1 MPSRA
6 VVARARKIRLLV
18 MDVDGVLTDGRM
30 ILSDRGE
37 ELKSFHTHDGIGL
50 ALAKRAGLRTALV
63 TGESSPIAKTR
74 GAKLGVDSVV
84 LGARRK
90 GESVEALRAEFDLAP
105 DAVAFIG
112 DDLLDIPA
120 LQRAGLAV
128 APANAVPEAR
138 AVAHVV
144 TKASG
149 GAGAVRE
156 AIELIL
162 RAQGL
167 WTKAVRSFVL
177 ESGGLDRPWK

>member
-1 MPSRA
+1 MMFETETVLDR
-6 VVARARKIRLLV
+6 RRLRRHLSFWR
-18 MDVDGVLTDGRM
+18 LAA
-30 ILSDRGE
+30 ILA
-37 ELKSFHTHDGIGL
+37 F
-50 ALAKRAGLRTALV
+50 AAA
-63 TGESSPIAKTR
+63 
-74 GAKLGVDSVV
+74 
-84 LGARRK
+84 LGALFTN
-90 GESVEALRAEFDLAP
+90 GDTLASLTEKHGLEP
-105 DAVAFIG
+105 SQVAFMG

-120 LQRAGLAV
+120 LQRVGLAM

-167 WTKAVRSFVL
+167 WTKAVRAFVL
-177 ESGGLDRPWK
+177 ESGGLDHPWK